1 MTHSETIFERICRNA
16 GYQIVRPS
24 LRDRERVPTADFVV
38 STSAFRLVAEV
49 EELRPNKGDIRQI
62 DSIRRG
68 ETTAYGCTIG
78 ARPRQHIRRAARQ
91 LKPYS
96 AEGISL
102 LVVLY
107 DNVRV
112 GDIRIAY
119 PMFYLQPHDID
130 AAMYGDRTAYISLA
144 TCAPTEADRNGGR
157 RTCTANEKKYISA
170 GAVISDHDDAT
181 MIFYHNQ
188 FADVPL
194 TPPAFR
200 GRNFFHLQ
208 KVRGDPWKWIPV
220 A

>member
-1 MTHSETIFERICRNA
+1 MTHSETVFERVCQNA
-16 GYQIVRPS
+16 GYYIEKLA
-24 LRDRERVPTADFVV
+24 LRDRERVPTADFIV
-38 STSAFRLVAEV
+38 STSNFRLVAEV
-49 EELRPNKGDIRQI
+49 EELRPNEEDLRQI

-68 ETTAYGCTIG
+68 KMTPYGSTIG

-91 LKPYS
+91 LKSYS
-96 AEGISL
+96 AHGIPL

-112 GDIRIAY
+112 GDIRVAY
-119 PMFYLQPHDID
+119 PTFYLQPHDID
-130 AAMYGDRTAYISLA
+130 AAMYGDRTAFISAA
-144 TCAPTEADRNGGR
+144 TCAPTGPDRNGGR

-170 GAVISDHDDAT
+170 VAVISDHDDAT
-181 MIFYHNQ
+181 VIFYHNQ

-200 GRNFFHLQ
+200 GSNFFHLQ
-208 KVRGDPWKWIPV
+208 KVPDEPWKWIPL